1 MSTSTLKNDA
11 IMSGAAFRWRA
22 STMDRLTGLDR
33 LLHWLNRFVFV
44 SLLALIV
51 LVAIPYGTVEPW
63 WIALYECAAFGLGT
77 LWVSER
83 LLRGSWS
90 LKDKALLAPLAALAA
105 FVLLQSVSLSWNG
118 SGATISAD
126 AFETRLLF
134 FKLLAFTVTFTLLAA
149 YISNP
154 RRLRLAIQAVLFIA
168 VVSALFGIV
177 RQALQPNETGFVLPY
192 LQRNSGFAQFINKNH
207 FALLMEMSIG
217 LATGFIFGGGVKRN
231 RILLYVAA
239 ITLLWTALV
248 LTSSRGGIFS
258 TLAQIVFLTVIL
270 IVSPNQ
276 GRRARDAGSTKPANF
291 RRFVP
296 AAVLGAVLLVTVGI
310 SAIWL
315 GGDLL
320 VTRLESVPGEIRAEA
335 GEPHAGVRR
344 REVWNATWQLIK
356 LHPVTGSGF
365 GAYGVAITKFH
376 DASGK
381 WTPEAAHNDY
391 LELLAAGGVV
401 GTSLVIWFGAVF
413 INRARRQLAGP
424 TAIQRAACLGG
435 LTGIFGVVAHNAV
448 DFGLHVTANA
458 VVFISLVVFATRNF
472 QGEPN

>member
-1 MSTSTLKNDA
+1 MSTSTLTNDA
-11 IMSGAAFRWRA
+11 IMRGEAFRWRT
-22 STMDRLTGLDR
+22 STLNRLTPVLDS
-33 LLHWLNRFVFV
+33 LLHWLNRLIFV

-51 LVAIPYGTVEPW
+51 LVVIPYGAVEPW

-90 LKDKALLAPLAALAA
+90 LKDRALLAPLAALTA
-105 FVLLQSVSLSWNG
+105 FVFLQSVSLSWSG

-126 AFETRLLF
+126 AFETRLVF
-134 FKLLAFTVTFTLLAA
+134 FKLLAFTTTFTLLAA

-154 RRLRLAIQAVLFIA
+154 RRLRLAIHAVLFVA

-177 RQALQPNETGFVLPY
+177 RQALQPNEAGFVLPY

-207 FALLMEMSIG
+207 FALLMEMAIG
-217 LATGFIFGGGVKRN
+217 LASGFILGGGVKRN
-231 RILLYVAA
+231 HVLLYVAA
-239 ITLLWTALV
+239 LALMWTALV
-248 LTSSRGGIFS
+248 LTSSRGGILS
-258 TLAQIVFLTVIL
+258 TLTQIVFLTMIL

-276 GRRARDAGSTKPANF
+276 NRKTSQRSTNLGNF

-296 AAVLGAVLLVTVGI
+296 AAVLGACLLVTVGV

-320 VTRLESVPGEIRAEA
+320 VTRLESVSGEIRAAA
-335 GEPHAGVRR
+335 GVPHAGVLR
-344 REVWNATWQLIK
+344 REVWSATWQLIK
-356 LHPVTGSGF
+356 LHPVAGSGF
-365 GAYGVAITKFH
+365 GAYGVAITGFH
-376 DASGK
+376 NASGK

-401 GTSLVIWFGAVF
+401 GTGFVIWFSAVF
-413 INRARRQLAGP
+413 INRARRQLSGAA
-424 TAIQRAACLGG
+424 AIQRAACLGA
-435 LTGIFGVVAHNAV
+435 LTGIFGVVAHSAV

-458 VVFISLVVFATRNF
+458 VVFICLVVFATRNF
-472 QGEPN
+472 QGET

>member
-1 MSTSTLKNDA
+1 MRTLTNDA
-11 IMSGAAFRWRA
+11 ILSGQAFRWRA
-22 STMDRLTGLDR
+22 STMDRLTPGLD
-33 LLHWLNRFVFV
+33 LFLPWLNRFIFV
-44 SLLALIV
+44 SLLALIL
-51 LVAIPYGTVEPW
+51 LVAVPYGTVEPW
-63 WIALYECAAFGLGT
+63 WIALYECAAFGLAT

-90 LKDKALLAPLAALAA
+90 LGDGALLAPLAALTA
-105 FVLLQSVSLSWNG
+105 FVQLQSVSLSA
-118 SGATISAD
+118 SGTRATISAD
-126 AFETRLLF
+126 AFETHLLF
-134 FKLLAFTVTFTLLAA
+134 FKLLALTLTFTLLAA
-149 YISNP
+149 YISSP
-154 RRLRLAIQAVLFIA
+154 KRLRLAIHAVLFVA

-177 RQALQPNETGFVLPY
+177 RQALQTNETGFVLPY
-192 LQRNSGFAQFINKNH
+192 LRRDSGFAQFINKNH
-207 FALLMEMSIG
+207 FALLMEMAIG

-231 RILLYVAA
+231 RMLPYVAA
-239 ITLLWTALV
+239 LTLMWTALV

-258 TLAQIVFLTVIL
+258 TLAQVVFLTVIL
-270 IVSPNQ
+270 IVKPNQ
-276 GRRARDAGSTKPANF
+276 DRRASHAGSTSPGNF

-296 AAVLGAVLLVTVGI
+296 AAALGAVLLVAVGV

-320 VTRLESVPGEIRAEA
+320 VTRLESMTGEIRAEA

-344 REVWNATWQLIK
+344 REVWSATWQMIK

-401 GTSLVIWFGAVF
+401 GTSLVIWFAVVF
-413 INRARRQLAGP
+413 INRARRQLSGAGV
-424 TAIQRAACLGG
+424 IERAACLGA
-435 LTGIFGVVAHNAV
+435 LTGIFGVVAHSAV
-448 DFGLHVTANA
+448 DFGLHVTVNA
-458 VVFISLVVFATRNF
+458 VVFICLVVFATRNF
-472 QGEPN
+472 QGEAN

>member
-1 MSTSTLKNDA
+1 M
-11 IMSGAAFRWRA
+11 MSGEAFRWRA
-22 STMDRLTGLDR
+22 STVDRLTPGLDR
-33 LLHWLNRFVFV
+33 LLPWLNRFVFV

-51 LVAIPYGTVEPW
+51 LVVIPYGTVEPW
-63 WIALYECAAFGLGT
+63 WIASYECAAFGLGA
-77 LWVSER
+77 LWVCER
-83 LLRGSWS
+83 LLRGSLS
-90 LKDKALLAPLAALAA
+90 LNDRALLAPLAALTA
-105 FVLLQSVSLSWNG
+105 FVLLQSVSLSGIG
-118 SGATISAD
+118 SRATISAD
-126 AFETRLLF
+126 AFETRLFF
-134 FKLLAFTVTFTLLAA
+134 FKLLAFTVTFALLAA

-154 RRLRLAIQAVLFIA
+154 RRLRLAIHAVLFVA
-168 VVSALFGIV
+168 VISALFGIV
-177 RQALQPNETGFVLPY
+177 RQALQPSETGFVLPY

-207 FALLMEMSIG
+207 FALLMEMAIG

-239 ITLLWTALV
+239 LALMWTALV

-270 IVSPNQ
+270 IVSPNKS
-276 GRRARDAGSTKPANF
+276 RKTSPAESAYLGNF

-296 AAVLGAVLLVTVGI
+296 AAAFGACLLVIVGI

-335 GEPHAGVRR
+335 GEPRAGVRR
-344 REVWNATWQLIK
+344 REVWSATWQLIK
-356 LHPVTGSGF
+356 LHPVAGSGF
-365 GAYGVAITKFH
+365 GAYGVAITQFH
-376 DASGK
+376 NASGK

-401 GTSLVIWFGAVF
+401 GTSLVIWFGAGF
-413 INRARRQLAGP
+413 INRARRQLSSA
-424 TAIQRAACLGG
+424 AVMQRAACLGA
-435 LTGIFGVVAHNAV
+435 LTGIFGVVAHSAV

-458 VVFISLVVFATRNF
+458 VVFICLVVFATSNF
-472 QGEPN
+472 QGETN